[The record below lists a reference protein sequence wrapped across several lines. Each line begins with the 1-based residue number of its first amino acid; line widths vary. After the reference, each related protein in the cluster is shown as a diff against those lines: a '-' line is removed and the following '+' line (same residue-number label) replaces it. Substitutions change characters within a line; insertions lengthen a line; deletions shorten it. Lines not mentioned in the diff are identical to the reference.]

1 MDAEEPAP
9 RGSADRLPK
18 KGQQVTWKAMPG
30 YVDGKVQE
38 VLTKGKKVDG
48 KDVKASKDDPKI
60 VLKSNSSGKICV
72 HKPDACF
79 YE

>member
-1 MDAEEPAP
+1 
-9 RGSADRLPK
+9 
-18 KGQQVTWKAMPG
+18 
-30 YVDGKVQE
+30 

-60 VLKSNSSGKICV
+60 VMKSNSSGKICV

-79 YE
+79 YD